1 MSWLFKFKNH
11 KRPLVITMAILFTAA
26 YFVWDYEQQV
36 AETQRAYFDY
46 YESQVKQ
53 LNAYVKLARDF
64 REPQFQEELRGR
76 LEDGRKLGFLDFY
89 VLRRKG
95 EPIWWK
101 STYAPIDFYKVDLKK
116 TDEEVRSPSS
126 AYYNLMLDP
135 QTKLTMG
142 VVNDVNGFIKKAHEN
157 AHINYLLIQDSAGV
171 LIIILLVGWWS
182 LRDII
187 SLNRK
192 IRLGKDVDLKNFKAN
207 SVEAEIMARGLSSF
221 SQTLKETENEKLRF
235 ENQLLPSLRGELKS
249 LKKPPYDFE
258 CTMVRTDI
266 NNFSKIYSQY
276 DVDQLMLTI
285 NQFFT
290 ELSHIVSN
298 YNGYVHEFLGD
309 EAIYYFKDED
319 HENSLQVA
327 LAAIRDIQDLA
338 HKFHL
343 QTEKERGYAFTVKS
357 SLAHGVIRFGP
368 LVSGFSLAGS
378 VLIETVRILAHIHEK
393 NENVV
398 AFDAR
403 FLPEVSEFVE
413 TQVTAQVELKG
424 MSGERTLV
432 AVRNFRSIDS
442 VLEDLKKEEL
452 RTKTVEFLTNYRS
465 DQDLLKILQFLE
477 SKSDQEALS
486 LRAVVILQ
494 KFTITKSY
502 PDVIN
507 VIVHW
512 IETLRLTEDSESGA
526 KLLSAVLHLLQNF
539 CTQELFTPSTAKT
552 VEGLLNFP
560 ERRVVAN
567 ALEVLAKFK
576 TAEDSDFVQ
585 RLKDHSDNR
594 VTGNALLF
602 LGRDKITSDV
612 VKGVR
617 HLIESSDLAMKATGL
632 YVLHSLARHH
642 QKRDPVYLAAQ
653 LEFQDLFRLVIPLA
667 QHKDQRVRFQAEKA
681 LKEAQSRA
689 A

>member
-1 MSWLFKFKNH
+1 MNFTSLILRRK
-11 KRPLVITMAILFTAA
+11 PLVLSLTILISLL
-26 YFVWDYEQQV
+26 YLVWDYERQLFEIKDKYHEFIQ
-36 AETQRAYFDY
+36 AQ
-46 YESQVKQ
+46 ESQ
-53 LNAYVKLARDF
+53 LDSYVHLARDF
-64 REPQFQEELRGR
+64 SSPNLRENLKKS
-76 LEDGRKLGFLDFY
+76 LEDGQRFKFLDFY
-89 VLRRKG
+89 VLRENG
-95 EPIWWK
+95 EPVWWK
-101 STYAPIDFYKVDLKK
+101 SRYSSVDHYIKDKSTLNVPIKSEDATYIHV
-116 TDEEVRSPSS
+116 
-126 AYYNLMLDP
+126 MLDP
-135 QTKLTMG
+135 KTKLTMG
-142 VVNDVNGFIKKAHEN
+142 IIKRQDEYIQGWWKSAE
-157 AHINYLLIQDSAGV
+157 ITRYLLTEALGV
-171 LIIILLVGWWS
+171 LVIVLLVGWWS

-207 SVEAEIMARGLSSF
+207 SVEAEIMARGLNSF

-403 FLPEVSEFVE
+403 FLPKVSEFVE

-465 DQDLLKILQFLE
+465 DQDLHKILQFLE

-526 KLLSAVLHLLQNF
+526 KLLSAVLHLLQIF

-602 LGRDKITSDV
+602 LGRDKITTDV

-617 HLIESSDLAMKATGL
+617 HLIESTDLAMKATGL